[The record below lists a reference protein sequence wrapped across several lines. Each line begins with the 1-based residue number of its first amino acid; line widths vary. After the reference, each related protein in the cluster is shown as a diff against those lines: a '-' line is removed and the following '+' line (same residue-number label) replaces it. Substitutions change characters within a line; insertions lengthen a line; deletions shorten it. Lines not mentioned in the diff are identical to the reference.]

1 MVLCLELLGDV
12 TGLVF
17 ILWAG
22 VTSIHHSVFFQCT
35 GPFSLL
41 ARSFQVET
49 QMLSD
54 EIFLIKY
61 SYSYLSLDFG
71 DYTTAIVFVKKK
83 KKSH

>member
-1 MVLCLELLGDV
+1 MLQGLYLSC
-12 TGLVF
+12 GLVSHPF
-17 ILWAG
+17 I
-22 VTSIHHSVFFQCT
+22 IQCFFQCT

-41 ARSFQVET
+41 ACSFQVET

-61 SYSYLSLDFG
+61 SYSYLSLAFG

-83 KKSH
+83 KSLK